1 MSKIYVAYGS
11 NLNLEQMSFRCPTA
25 KLIATGMIDNYELQ
39 FKGRPNCSFATIAPK
54 QGSSVPVALWK
65 ITPFDELMLDRYEGY
80 PNSYFKKD
88 ISVNVGGRDVQGM
101 VYIMNLKQ
109 NFGLPSEG
117 YYDTVAQG
125 YMDCG
130 LDINVLNKAVND
142 SADKYYEQHPEEQPE
157 SFDLCDDE
165 DEGFGDMTL

>member
-1 MSKIYVAYGS
+1 
-11 NLNLEQMSFRCPTA
+11 
-25 KLIATGMIDNYELQ
+25 
-39 FKGRPNCSFATIAPK
+39 
-54 QGSSVPVALWK
+54 
-65 ITPFDELMLDRYEGY
+65 
-80 PNSYFKKD
+80 
-88 ISVNVGGRDVQGM
+88 
-101 VYIMNLKQ
+101 MNLKQ

-130 LDINVLNKAVND
+130 LDINVLNKAVNY
-142 SADKYYEQHPEEQPE
+142 SADKYYEQHPEEQPN